1 MRFDHHCAFLG
12 TCIGVNNYRWFVL
25 LICCVTLYSAL
36 AMRVIYAKLS
46 LADHLVDDPDAI
58 VMLLVSTGVFVAFIA
73 LDLYHLFITGKN
85 LTTNE
90 HVKRYY
96 KINPFDYGYIKN
108 YRHVFFRPHALLPNE
123 EVPRV
128 STTYAR
134 PQTYN
139 SDCLSDLYDS

>member
-12 TCIGVNNYRWFVL
+12 TCIGVINYRWFII
-25 LICCVTLYSAL
+25 LITSITIYAAL
-36 AMRVIYAKLS
+36 ALSMIYAS
-46 LADHLVDDPDAI
+46 LREANHLLDDPDAI
-58 VMLLVSTGVFVAFIA
+58 VMFLVSLGVLLAFMA
-73 LDLYHLFITGKN
+73 LDIYHLFITGKN

-96 KINPFDYGYIKN
+96 KINPFDHGYLKN
-108 YRHVFFRPHALLPNE
+108 YRHVFFRPYALLPTE
-123 EVPRV
+123 EAPQV

-139 SDCLSDLYDS
+139 SDCLSDLYDN